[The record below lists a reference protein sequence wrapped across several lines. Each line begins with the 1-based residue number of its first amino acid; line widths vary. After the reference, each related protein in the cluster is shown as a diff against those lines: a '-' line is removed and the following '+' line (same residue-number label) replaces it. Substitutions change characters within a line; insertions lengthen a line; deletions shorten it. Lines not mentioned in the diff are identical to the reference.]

1 MCKNIND
8 DLIEIITNFLKDIK
22 YEKVDISITPPHIEE
37 IYGYLDGTVY
47 GKAEMDIHIEFNDV
61 YKKTSDILS
70 TWEKITHHKR
80 KNNKN
85 SGED

>member
-1 MCKNIND
+1 MYRNIND

-47 GKAEMDIHIEFNDV
+47 GKAEMDIHIEFDDI
-61 YKKTSDILS
+61 YKKTNDILS
-70 TWEKITHHKR
+70 TWEKITNR
-80 KNNKN
+80 NKK
-85 SGED
+85 

>member
-1 MCKNIND
+1 MSKNIND

-22 YEKVDISITPPHIEE
+22 YEKANISITPPHIEE

-47 GKAEMDIHIEFNDV
+47 GKAEMDIHIEFDDI
-61 YKKTSDILS
+61 YKKTNDILS
-70 TWEKITHHKR
+70 TWEKITHHRR